1 MLRRNCQVGNKQAEL
16 KESMLTDRY
25 SFVTGNPLHICLAT
39 AVLLVLLLAQP
50 GSGPVPL
57 YASQDNQ
64 LDARSILL
72 EARKVVETLGDN
84 DPRTPQVKV
93 RSQLLRDI
101 AQAQADAHDPQE
113 ALATFNACPQCD
125 LGILC
130 WPTLQ
135 AGSQKRNR

>member
-1 MLRRNCQVGNKQAEL
+1 
-16 KESMLTDRY
+16 MLTDRY
-25 SFVTGNPLHICLAT
+25 SPVTGNPLYICLAT

-93 RSQLLRDI
+93 RSQLLPDI
-101 AQAQADAHDPQE
+101 AQAQADAHDPQ
-113 ALATFNACPQCD
+113 
-125 LGILC
+125 
-130 WPTLQ
+130 
-135 AGSQKRNR
+135 